1 MKNRMTYL
9 AVHFWR
15 PSLGVLYAFEKAMYV
30 RECSRRA
37 GSRVRGEGRERDT
50 LQVII
55 FITPVAHGLVGFYSL
70 REIVSSHQRVARF
83 LHH

>member
-15 PSLGVLYAFEKAMYV
+15 PSLGVLYAFEKAMYA

-37 GSRVRGEGRERDT
+37 GSRVRGEGREKDT
-50 LQVII
+50 LPVVI
-55 FITPVAHGLVGFYSL
+55 FIAPVTQGLVGFHSL
-70 REIVSSHQRVARF
+70 REI
-83 LHH
+83 